1 MYFASAATP
10 TQQESQPIPHIIVVP
25 TKNTIFAF
33 FHLLFHCQCTVF
45 PFCTPP
51 LFDNLFV
58 FPLFLP
64 NIGYTGS
71 RQSRVHKNGELFMM
85 YRIDLSHFT
94 ESQREKILKELQP
107 YTWEIYDVSYIPPII
122 DVLWTSEKS
131 IKELFPYLI
140 PYLTV
145 Q

>member
-1 MYFASAATP
+1 
-10 TQQESQPIPHIIVVP
+10 
-25 TKNTIFAF
+25 
-33 FHLLFHCQCTVF
+33 
-45 PFCTPP
+45 
-51 LFDNLFV
+51 
-58 FPLFLP
+58 
-64 NIGYTGS
+64 
-71 RQSRVHKNGELFMM
+71 MM